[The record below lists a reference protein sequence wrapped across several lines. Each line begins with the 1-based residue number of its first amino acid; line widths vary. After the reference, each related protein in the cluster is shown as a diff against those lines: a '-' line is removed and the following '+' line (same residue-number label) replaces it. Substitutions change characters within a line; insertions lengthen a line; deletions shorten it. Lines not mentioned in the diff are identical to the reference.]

1 MLDILPSITEATNN
15 RKSFESG
22 DSFIGV
28 SLEDVSNRD
37 LWIGYNQKMFEIAQ
51 ETTIDILDL
60 SCQTKQRFI

>member
-28 SLEDVSNRD
+28 SLEDVSNRG
-37 LWIGYNQKMFEIAQ
+37 LWLGYNQKIFEVAQ

>member
-37 LWIGYNQKMFEIAQ
+37 LWIGYKQKMFEIAQ

>member
-15 RKSFESG
+15 RKSFESA

>member
-37 LWIGYNQKMFEIAQ
+37 LWLEYNQKMFEVAQ